1 MKQLAKTFLHPEAPI
16 EVDTAS
22 MARSYFDRYS
32 APQQQSLDM
41 MEYIKMVLEDASN
54 LKLNADYYA
63 HPEIGII
70 SYNTIAGARCYF
82 DRYSANDVE
91 YVEESEERAH
101 ILDDAMKLKQAAR
114 WYLHPED
121 KVETRDGCAYGRCY
135 FDRYSAVEQEYV
147 EESEERA
154 HILDDAMKLKQAAR
168 WYLHPE
174 DKVETRDGCAYGRC
188 YFDRYSAV
196 EQESLEDV
204 KERNLVISDA
214 IALKQLAMDYMH
226 PEVRIV
232 TSDLALCARCY
243 FDRISAV
250 NQESFYN
257 AVEDHKVHL
266 NVTKLKIISG
276 KISVARSGKK
286 KIATKAP
293 DLDDAS
299 SKQLYQTSASDVQL
313 YGLDDDFI
321 DVSNNF

>member
-82 DRYSANDVE
+82 DRYSANDV
-91 YVEESEERAH
+91 
-101 ILDDAMKLKQAAR
+101 
-114 WYLHPED
+114 
-121 KVETRDGCAYGRCY
+121 
-135 FDRYSAVEQEYV
+135 EYV